1 MESHKIH
8 VPNHQP
14 DKSLLIPRKP
24 LENAY
29 NPYYSHGSYSHF
41 YLFGPKK
48 NRNALGSPA
57 CARCIAFNA
66 SVAAS
71 MKDTEPFWQ
80 RWWRRHGRDMQ
91 FMDYILIRLPY
102 VIIHDSS
109 IKSQ

>member
-1 MESHKIH
+1 
-8 VPNHQP
+8 
-14 DKSLLIPRKP
+14 
-24 LENAY
+24 
-29 NPYYSHGSYSHF
+29 
-41 YLFGPKK
+41 
-48 NRNALGSPA
+48 
-57 CARCIAFNA
+57 
-66 SVAAS
+66 